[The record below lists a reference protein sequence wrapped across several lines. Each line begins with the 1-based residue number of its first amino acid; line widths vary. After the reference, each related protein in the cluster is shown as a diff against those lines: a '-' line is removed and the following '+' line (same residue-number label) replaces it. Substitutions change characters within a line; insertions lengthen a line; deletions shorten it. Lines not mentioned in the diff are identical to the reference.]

1 MNSLPNPVSEDKSQD
16 PRTITVLGATG
27 SIGMNVIDL
36 LERNEAQF
44 DVVALTANRNVEQL
58 AELAIR
64 HKAQLA
70 VVADES
76 MYQELKA
83 TLEGTSVEAA
93 AGEDALVEA
102 ASRPAEITMA
112 AVVGAAGIRP
122 SLEAIKQG
130 NCLAL
135 ANKECLVAA
144 GELFTAEIKKHG
156 ATLLPVDS
164 EHSAVYQS
172 LDEKAMDKI
181 ERVILTASGGPFRCK
196 SLEEIRSATRAEALK
211 HPNWEM
217 GQKITID
224 SATMMNKG
232 LEVIEAFHL
241 FPVSPE
247 EIEVV
252 VHPESIIHGMVEY
265 QDGAVIAQMGS
276 PDMRTPIAYSL
287 AWPRRMHAPS
297 ERLDFAKLGKLTFE
311 APDETRFPALKVAR
325 EALISGGNAPTILN
339 GANEVAVEAFLQDR
353 INLLAIA
360 AICAES
366 IARVQS
372 ECGGGTPSTLD
383 DVLYIDGAARRVARK
398 LVTEDSFQC

>member
-1 MNSLPNPVSEDKSQD
+1 MITQSDPVLENSSNTS
-16 PRTITVLGATG
+16 RRITILGATG

-36 LERNEAQF
+36 LARNEA
-44 DVVALTANRNVEQL
+44 DYEVVALTANKNVEQL
-58 AELAIR
+58 ARLAIK
-64 HKAQLA
+64 HKAEIA
-70 VVADES
+70 VVADENS
-76 MYQELKA
+76 YSALKEA
-83 TLEGTSVEAA
+83 LAGTDIEVA

-102 ASRPAEITMA
+102 AGRSVDITMA

-144 GELFTAEIKKHG
+144 GDLFTSEIKKYG
-156 ATLLPVDS
+156 ANLLPVDS
-164 EHSAVYQS
+164 EHSAVYQAMNGHA
-172 LDEKAMDKI
+172 LDKVT
-181 ERVILTASGGPFRCK
+181 RVILTASGGPFRQK
-196 SLEEIRSATRAEALK
+196 SLEQIEKATRAEALK

-232 LEVIEAFHL
+232 LEVIEAYHL
-241 FPVSPE
+241 FPVTADQ
-247 EIEVV
+247 IEVV

-265 QDGAVIAQMGS
+265 EDGAVIAQMGS

-287 AWPRRMHAPS
+287 AWPERMHAPS

-311 APDETRFPALKVAR
+311 APDEIRFPALKVAR
-325 EALISGGNAPTILN
+325 EALASGGNAPTILN
-339 GANEVAVEAFLQDR
+339 GANEVAVEAFLQDK

-366 IARVQS
+366 IDRVQK
-372 ECGGGTPSTLD
+372 ECGGKTPSALD
-383 DVLYIDGAARRVARK
+383 DVLYIDRAARRVAQE
-398 LVTEDSFQC
+398 LI